1 MSYAGTSYGFGTPA
15 FYPSA
20 QQAYWQPQFAQAG
33 GGFGINPLAATQ
45 QIVQL
50 LHVIPQQL
58 QQLQAMQ
65 QQQLLHLQQ
74 LLQLVPAQ
82 LQQLQQLI
90 QTVPQQ
96 VQHLQQQPIAP
107 TLSSPAFTS
116 QLFAPVSGHLM

>member
-1 MSYAGTSYGFGTPA
+1 MSYAGISYGFGTPA
-15 FYPSA
+15 FQPFG
-20 QQAYWQPQFAQAG
+20 QQAYWQPQSAQTG

-50 LHVIPQQL
+50 LHVVPQQL

-74 LLQLVPAQ
+74 LLQIVPAQ
-82 LQQLQQLI
+82 LQQLQQLV
-90 QTVPQQ
+90 QGLQQ
-96 VQHLQQQPIAP
+96 QLQQQQQPIAP

-116 QLFAPVSGHLM
+116 QLFAPVSSHVM